1 MLKFVMARMSEGEMT
16 EFRDKPYFYECQ
28 KTIQDHQVPS
38 EVVEMVVVMSRDV
51 M

>member
-1 MLKFVMARMSEGEMT
+1 MSKCEMT
-16 EFRDKPYFYECQ
+16 DFREKPYFYECQ

-38 EVVEMVVVMSRDV
+38 EVVEMAVVMSRDV